1 MSIKGSGL
9 ARDFVLDDAL
19 NESFDLI
26 VLVEIVRLRSLS
38 AVTVFLI
45 LRITEEALTS
55 AGGDGERTGEGEGV
69 I

>member
-1 MSIKGSGL
+1 
-9 ARDFVLDDAL
+9 
-19 NESFDLI
+19 LI